1 MKTKQ
6 KGLVYI
12 LNICTND
19 QHIYSWRIMSC
30 CWKCAVGASQK
41 DQAMSINFNLITSF
55 QHIESKQQYICHNDI
70 KAKQFIHSFNKD
82 KGIQEIMF

>member
-12 LNICTND
+12 LNICTNN

-30 CWKCAVGASQK
+30 RWKCDVGASQK
-41 DQAMSINFNLITSF
+41 DQAMYINFNLITSF

-70 KAKQFIHSFNKD
+70 KVKQFIHPFNVD